1 MASHFLLTSKAR
13 TLSSIKI
20 ARLSDDEA
28 FSLLCELRWG
38 SKEVVVRPNA
48 VFSIKPTLSLLAS
61 NGGANIVNTRLA
73 LHQGQFLLITSCRFK
88 PTCSLLRYL

>member
-1 MASHFLLTSKAR
+1 MAYHILLTSKAQ
-13 TLSSIKI
+13 TLPSIKI

-28 FSLLCELRWG
+28 FSLLCEPLWG
-38 SKEVVVRPNA
+38 SKEVVFSLNA

-61 NGGANIVNTRLA
+61 NGCANIVNTRLA

-88 PTCSLLRYL
+88 PTCSLLRYF